1 VGLQSNMRKPLDLA
15 VEKAT
20 VSSPVLGVIPYDG
33 LTALATEALYVVTLS
48 VTVRSENGRAST

>member
-1 VGLQSNMRKPLDLA
+1 MRKPFDLA

-33 LTALATEALYVVTLS
+33 LTAFATEAL
-48 VTVRSENGRAST
+48 